1 MKNILLIFAIFFAL
15 IQNTQAADEKEKEL
29 FNRFIEF
36 TGNFEEDLHRLKQK
50 PLVDLT
56 EEEQKSVEDFSIE
69 RKINPEYIKKYEQD
83 IKKQYTP
90 QNRLNPWLA
99 TYYDPEYFIEYLEKL
114 PARTLAQKYQLLVLW
129 QIYKP
134 EKVGSDEYKAI
145 AEAAH
150 NKTTEYL
157 ADDGNW
163 QASWRRDEY
172 NETIN
177 GDFQK

>member
-36 TGNFEEDLHRLKQK
+36 TGEFEEDLHRLKQK

-90 QNRLNPWLA
+90 QL
-99 TYYDPEYFIEYLEKL
+99 IC
-114 PARTLAQKYQLLVLW
+114 
-129 QIYKP
+129 
-134 EKVGSDEYKAI
+134 
-145 AEAAH
+145 
-150 NKTTEYL
+150 
-157 ADDGNW
+157 
-163 QASWRRDEY
+163 
-172 NETIN
+172 
-177 GDFQK
+177 